1 MADYYK
7 ILGVEHTA
15 EEIEIKR
22 SYRKLAIK
30 YHPDKNPNN
39 PEAAE
44 RFKEISQAYEIL
56 GDPQK
61 RELYDRYGEDAF
73 RNGGAPGGGGNPF
86 DIFNSFFGGGGG
98 DDPFSSFFGGG
109 RRRSPNAPQDGND
122 LRYNLEIDLEDAV
135 LGVDKDIEF
144 TRQEACHTC
153 KGSGCAEG
161 YRKQPCKRC
170 GGSGQ
175 VGVQQGFFTVMH
187 TCPVCGGEGS
197 MPEKK
202 CPDCGGAG
210 ATRVKRKVHLRI
222 PPGVDT
228 GTRMRVSGEGEP
240 GLRGGRNG
248 DLFVVI
254 EVSEHSLFQRDGDHI
269 HCELPIDFVT
279 AALGGKIDV
288 PTVTG
293 KAELE
298 IPAGSQTGNTLT
310 LSGKGMPSLRGGK
323 RGDQY
328 VTLFVEVPK
337 ALTPEQKD
345 LLQQYAATFTG
356 RKQKNDA
363 YPKYA
368 SFLDRAKQFLGIE

>member
-1 MADYYK
+1 
-7 ILGVEHTA
+7 
-15 EEIEIKR
+15 
-22 SYRKLAIK
+22 
-30 YHPDKNPNN
+30 
-39 PEAAE
+39 
-44 RFKEISQAYEIL
+44 
-56 GDPQK
+56 
-61 RELYDRYGEDAF
+61 
-73 RNGGAPGGGGNPF
+73 
-86 DIFNSFFGGGGG
+86 
-98 DDPFSSFFGGG
+98 
-109 RRRSPNAPQDGND
+109 
-122 LRYNLEIDLEDAV
+122 
-135 LGVDKDIEF
+135 
-144 TRQEACHTC
+144 
-153 KGSGCAEG
+153 
-161 YRKQPCKRC
+161 
-170 GGSGQ
+170 
-175 VGVQQGFFTVMH
+175 MH
-187 TCPVCGGEGS
+187 TCPVCGGEGT

-202 CPDCGGAG
+202 CPDCGGTG
-210 ATRVKRKVHLRI
+210 TTRVKRKVHLRI

-240 GLRGGRNG
+240 GLRGGRSG
-248 DLFVVI
+248 DLFVVL
-254 EVSEHSLFQRDGDHI
+254 EVREHSLFQRDGDHI

-310 LSGKGMPSLRGGK
+310 MSGKGMPSLRGGK
-323 RGDQY
+323 RGNHY

-345 LLQQYAATFTG
+345 LLQQYASTFTG